1 LPTPGTKSGHMEQD
15 FREKQ
20 RKSYTMMRT
29 IYDLSMAV
37 IILGMAVLLLLAKQ
51 FGLESFMGID
61 PMFRY
66 LMGSVFLLYGG
77 FRLYRGIKRDY

>member
-1 LPTPGTKSGHMEQD
+1 M
-15 FREKQ
+15 
-20 RKSYTMMRT
+20 

-37 IILGMAVLLLLAKQ
+37 IILGMAVFLLLAEKLGIEQ
-51 FGLESFMGID
+51 LLLID

>member
-1 LPTPGTKSGHMEQD
+1 MATD
-15 FREKQ
+15 FKERQ
-20 RKSYTMMRT
+20 QKSYRIMRM

-37 IILGMAVLLLLAKQ
+37 IILGTAVLLLLAEKLNIAQ
-51 FGLESFMGID
+51 LLSVD

-66 LMGSVFLLYGG
+66 LMGGVFLLYGG

>member
-1 LPTPGTKSGHMEQD
+1 MEQD

-37 IILGMAVLLLLAKQ
+37 IILGMAVLLLLAER
-51 FGLESFMGID
+51 FGLVSFMGID